1 MDKTLI
7 IIPVVNELENLKK
20 IISKI
25 FFYLSNI
32 SVLIVDDNSDDG
44 TDTWVKSLNKKKIN
58 YIRRNRKLGI
68 GDAHTTGILW
78 AYQKGFSLA
87 ITMDGDL
94 SHKPFLLRKFI
105 KKSKSNSELILSNR
119 YSKKKN
125 YLKNWPIKK
134 RIQSKIGHF
143 IILIFFNIK
152 YDITNGLRLYNLKKI
167 PKKYFQKFKKFKN
180 YEFFLASGIVLTQK
194 FNVSQI
200 YIEMPYRVTGDS
212 KMNFKHL
219 LIWIYTIFK
228 LKIFKL
234 KIE

>member
-94 SHKPFLLRKFI
+94 SHKPFLL
-105 KKSKSNSELILSNR
+105 S
-119 YSKKKN
+119 
-125 YLKNWPIKK
+125 
-134 RIQSKIGHF
+134 
-143 IILIFFNIK
+143 
-152 YDITNGLRLYNLKKI
+152 
-167 PKKYFQKFKKFKN
+167 
-180 YEFFLASGIVLTQK
+180 SGE
-194 FNVSQI
+194 
-200 YIEMPYRVTGDS
+200 IETV
-212 KMNFKHL
+212 
-219 LIWIYTIFK
+219 
-228 LKIFKL
+228 
-234 KIE
+234 